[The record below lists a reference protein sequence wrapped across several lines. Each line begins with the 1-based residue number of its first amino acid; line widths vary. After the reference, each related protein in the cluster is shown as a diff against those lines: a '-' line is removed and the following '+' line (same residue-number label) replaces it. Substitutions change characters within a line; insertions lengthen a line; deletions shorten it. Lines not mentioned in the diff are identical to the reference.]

1 MVVRWLLVLVA
12 AFTGGATSLGGDVNR
27 IAILGCLKQNEPAPA
42 LEKCLE
48 AKPDLCLWIG
58 DNVYADTK
66 TSPDVIRDCYATLA
80 AKPGF
85 QGLRSA
91 APWVATWDDH
101 DFGLNDAGGDYRFK
115 HESRDLFRA
124 FWQLADEI
132 PADRDGVYYAKT
144 FPTQGKTLQLIL
156 LDPRFNRDEPGPRGD
171 TLGERQWGWLKT
183 VLQEPADLRLVVSG
197 YQVLLDAGTGS
208 ETWAEFPAARRRLF
222 DLIRSSNA
230 EHVVFLTGDQHYGEV
245 CRLRDALGYDAVELQ
260 FSGVNQIEPPEFNS
274 TRVSPVSRSRHS
286 FALLDISWRRT
297 AQDMP
302 HLLFHVV
309 DADTGRDELVYR
321 LNFAELEQPS
331 TPGDTPRSD
340 AVPPAALRPV
350 PPHAG
355 HAHNDYWHDRPLLD
369 ALERGFCSVE
379 ADVFLRDGDLLVG
392 HAVGE
397 LRPGR
402 TLAAGYL
409 DPIRERLEATGCVV
423 HEGRPFTLLVD
434 IKADGAGAYRVL
446 AEQLRP
452 LRRFLVGDESRPAAL
467 RVVVSGDRPIDAMAA
482 DAERLAGVDGRLEDL
497 DRDDRPA
504 TLVPLI
510 SDRWGTRFTWY
521 GDGPMPDDER
531 AELRRIVN
539 RAHARGQAVRF
550 WATPDTAAFW
560 EELSAAGVD
569 LIGCDDLDAF
579 VGFARTAGE
588 RP

>member
-12 AFTGGATSLGGDVNR
+12 AFTGGATALGGDDVS
-27 IAILGCLKQNEPAPA
+27 
-42 LEKCLE
+42 
-48 AKPDLCLWIG
+48 
-58 DNVYADTK
+58 AD
-66 TSPDVIRDCYATLA
+66 P
-80 AKPGF
+80 
-85 QGLRSA
+85 
-91 APWVATWDDH
+91 
-101 DFGLNDAGGDYRFK
+101 
-115 HESRDLFRA
+115 
-124 FWQLADEI
+124 
-132 PADRDGVYYAKT
+132 
-144 FPTQGKTLQLIL
+144 
-156 LDPRFNRDEPGPRGD
+156 
-171 TLGERQWGWLKT
+171 
-183 VLQEPADLRLVVSG
+183 
-197 YQVLLDAGTGS
+197 
-208 ETWAEFPAARRRLF
+208 
-222 DLIRSSNA
+222 
-230 EHVVFLTGDQHYGEV
+230 
-245 CRLRDALGYDAVELQ
+245 
-260 FSGVNQIEPPEFNS
+260 
-274 TRVSPVSRSRHS
+274 
-286 FALLDISWRRT
+286 
-297 AQDMP
+297 
-302 HLLFHVV
+302 
-309 DADTGRDELVYR
+309 GRDELVYR
-321 LNFAELEQPS
+321 LNFAELERPS

-369 ALERGFCSVE
+369 ALERGFRSVE

-452 LRRFLVGDESRPAAL
+452 LRRFLVGDNSRPAAL
-467 RVVVSGDRPIDAMAA
+467 HVVVSGDRPIEAMAA

-504 TLVPLI
+504 TLMPLV

>member
-12 AFTGGATSLGGDVNR
+12 AFTGGATALGGD
-27 IAILGCLKQNEPAPA
+27 
-42 LEKCLE
+42 
-48 AKPDLCLWIG
+48 
-58 DNVYADTK
+58 
-66 TSPDVIRDCYATLA
+66 DV
-80 AKPGF
+80 
-85 QGLRSA
+85 S
-91 APWVATWDDH
+91 
-101 DFGLNDAGGDYRFK
+101 
-115 HESRDLFRA
+115 
-124 FWQLADEI
+124 
-132 PADRDGVYYAKT
+132 
-144 FPTQGKTLQLIL
+144 
-156 LDPRFNRDEPGPRGD
+156 
-171 TLGERQWGWLKT
+171 
-183 VLQEPADLRLVVSG
+183 
-197 YQVLLDAGTGS
+197 
-208 ETWAEFPAARRRLF
+208 
-222 DLIRSSNA
+222 
-230 EHVVFLTGDQHYGEV
+230 
-245 CRLRDALGYDAVELQ
+245 
-260 FSGVNQIEPPEFNS
+260 
-274 TRVSPVSRSRHS
+274 
-286 FALLDISWRRT
+286 
-297 AQDMP
+297 
-302 HLLFHVV
+302 
-309 DADTGRDELVYR
+309 ADTGRDELVYR

-340 AVPPAALRPV
+340 ASPPAALRPV

-402 TLAAGYL
+402 TLAAVYL
-409 DPIRERLEATGCVV
+409 DPIRERLEATGCVA
-423 HEGRPFTLLVD
+423 HDGRPFTLLVD
-434 IKADGAGAYRVL
+434 IKADGVGAYRVL

-452 LRRFLVGDESRPAAL
+452 LKRFLVGDDSRPAAL
-467 RVVVSGDRPIDAMAA
+467 RVVVSGDRPIEAMAA